1 MQFLVRVSFVLKLD
15 PAMFTASVGALGVNL
30 GCLILALG
38 IGSAIGKAC
47 IVYASWIIA
56 TILGSLSFW
65 IGTPYTD
72 TFLFPFVATVISL
85 YLIYRNSAAP
95 ITYIVLV
102 VMVFSAFVGSLFKP
116 TVLVLVVALVI
127 DCILRYA
134 RREGVLKD
142 ILCIFLSILV
152 SATLIYGVASPL
164 LKKHLH
170 VNPNPEMA
178 FSYHHYLMMG
188 ANPQSYGAFNLND
201 VKISAGIPDKTD
213 RQAKD
218 LDVALRRLQAMN
230 ADSAIHFY
238 AVKLVTTYGDGTF
251 GIGHEGKGFPEV
263 PSERNLPN
271 SLKKLYYMENNT
283 PSVFGSLQQLLW
295 MILLLCAALL
305 LPRKN
310 TDDYAVFLRLSFIGL
325 TCFLMLFETRARYLY
340 SFLPIFVV
348 IFAVSLDRI
357 VLQMNAVLVKRGIVL
372 SGGMGDE

>member
-1 MQFLVRVSFVLKLD
+1 M
-15 PAMFTASVGALGVNL
+15 
-30 GCLILALG
+30 
-38 IGSAIGKAC
+38 
-47 IVYASWIIA
+47 
-56 TILGSLSFW
+56 
-65 IGTPYTD
+65 
-72 TFLFPFVATVISL
+72 
-85 YLIYRNSAAP
+85 
-95 ITYIVLV
+95 
-102 VMVFSAFVGSLFKP
+102 
-116 TVLVLVVALVI
+116 
-127 DCILRYA
+127 
-134 RREGVLKD
+134 
-142 ILCIFLSILV
+142 
-152 SATLIYGVASPL
+152 
-164 LKKHLH
+164 
-170 VNPNPEMA
+170 
-178 FSYHHYLMMG
+178 
-188 ANPQSYGAFNLND
+188 
-201 VKISAGIPDKTD
+201 KISAGIPDKTD

-357 VLQMNAVLVKRGIVL
+357 VLQVNAVLVKRGIVL